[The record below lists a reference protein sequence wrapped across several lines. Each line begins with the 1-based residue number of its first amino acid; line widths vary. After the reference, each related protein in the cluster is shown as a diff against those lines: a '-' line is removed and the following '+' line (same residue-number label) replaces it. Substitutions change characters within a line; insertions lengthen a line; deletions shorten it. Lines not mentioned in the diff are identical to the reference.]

1 MKLSMF
7 FSNQRVVAIVISFCL
22 AIGIFLGYILDQA
35 SENVQEGLSYGFI
48 AFSVLPITICLWG
61 VRELNSS
68 FANIANNLTKSKRD
82 SLISD
87 INSRIEQTISF
98 SFAIVLI
105 QVVGAFFLLY
115 FSNRY
120 EYIILGLLF
129 GGVLSSLIYGLFVC
143 FSVRR
148 IYEIEEKIKS
158 NNISEERIRHYNDSF
173 K

>member
-1 MKLSMF
+1 MKLSIV

-22 AIGIFLGYILDQA
+22 ALGIFLGYILDQA

-98 SFAIVLI
+98 SFVIVLI
-105 QVVGAFFLLY
+105 QVVGAFF
-115 FSNRY
+115 S
-120 EYIILGLLF
+120 
-129 GGVLSSLIYGLFVC
+129 FV
-143 FSVRR
+143 F
-148 IYEIEEKIKS
+148 
-158 NNISEERIRHYNDSF
+158 F
-173 K
+173 

>member
-1 MKLSMF
+1 MKLSIV

-22 AIGIFLGYILDQA
+22 ALGIFLGYILDQA

-98 SFAIVLI
+98 SFVIVLI
-105 QVVGAFFLLY
+105 QVVGAFFFCIFLTGMNTLY
-115 FSNRY
+115 WDCC
-120 EYIILGLLF
+120 LGVFYRHLYTVCLY
-129 GGVLSSLIYGLFVC
+129 VSLFVE
-143 FSVRR
+143 FMRL
-148 IYEIEEKIKS
+148 KK
-158 NNISEERIRHYNDSF
+158 